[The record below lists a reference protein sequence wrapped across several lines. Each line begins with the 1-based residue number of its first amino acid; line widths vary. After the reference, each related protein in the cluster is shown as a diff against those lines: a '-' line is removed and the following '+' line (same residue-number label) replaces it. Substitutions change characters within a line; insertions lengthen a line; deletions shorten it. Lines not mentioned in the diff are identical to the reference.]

1 MSSYFLLQEIVLIQG
16 SNPHPAS
23 PVLAGRFYTAELWG
37 SPSNIS
43 IIWQIMR
50 RTNDPTSFTPPDL
63 RIPGVGPRNL
73 CLGHFLSGPVVKTPC
88 CQQGSVGSIPGRG
101 TKIPHAV
108 RCSQK
113 IFKKRK
119 EKCFNKS
126 LVHAKVGE
134 SLLWISKSE
143 SGLHIK
149 NTRQAFKSPITQATP
164 HSNEL
169 N

>member
-1 MSSYFLLQEIVLIQG
+1 MVQWLRLHAASKGVWVQSLVGELRSHMLCGAARRFLKKE
-16 SNPHPAS
+16 
-23 PVLAGRFYTAELWG
+23 
-37 SPSNIS
+37 
-43 IIWQIMR
+43 
-50 RTNDPTSFTPPDL
+50 
-63 RIPGVGPRNL
+63 
-73 CLGHFLSGPVVKTPC
+73 
-88 CQQGSVGSIPGRG
+88 
-101 TKIPHAV
+101 
-108 RCSQK
+108 
-113 IFKKRK
+113 KKRK
-119 EKCFNKS
+119 EMCFNKS